1 MVLDRKHCHTIIS
14 DIHHI
19 FHTIDKTTGFKN
31 YHSINCF
38 YELMK
43 KSSSFY
49 LQLKE
54 GGVSSTIEIG
64 LIAEIEKFVNNHNIE
79 VASSRLIAEKIIEDI
94 QEIYSRKSDSIKES
108 EPNFIE
114 KTNKFISQKP
124 AKVS

>member
-1 MVLDRKHCHTIIS
+1 
-14 DIHHI
+14 
-19 FHTIDKTTGFKN
+19 
-31 YHSINCF
+31 
-38 YELMK
+38 MK